1 MLGILP
7 APKKL
12 TWIDGERPEFAD
24 RTKRYVELMQIIA
37 SQTLQTRYRGTILGV
52 FWSLSNP
59 LIMTAVYAYI
69 FGTAFSTYY
78 DGSVTRYV
86 FATFVA
92 LGVYSVFA
100 GTSSQALQSVVANG
114 GLLNKVRLPFSIFP
128 LSNVAANF
136 FQFFVGTFPLLCI
149 VTAVTSHSVVN
160 VVALAVP
167 TLALIMVVIGFSLV
181 TSALYVYFR
190 DLPFMYEV
198 LLFVIMMTS
207 PIFYPLKL
215 VPAKVQAFLTFNPI
229 IWIVTC
235 FRQIA
240 LTREWPDPNLM
251 LAALASGIVSL
262 VVGALVFS
270 RLKRDFMDLL

>member
-7 APKKL
+7 GTKL
-12 TWIDGERPEFAD
+12 SWFDGERPLLAE
-24 RTKRYVELMQIIA
+24 RSKRYLELMQIIA
-37 SQTLQTRYRGTILGV
+37 SRTLQTRYRGTILGV

-69 FGTAFSTYY
+69 FGTAFATYY
-78 DGSVTRYV
+78 EGSVTRYV

-100 GTSSQALQSVVANG
+100 STSSQALSSVVANG

-136 FQFFVGTFPLLCI
+136 FQFFVGTFPMLCI
-149 VTAVTSHSVVN
+149 VTAIVSRNPVN

-167 TLALIMVVIGFSLV
+167 TVALIMVVIGFSLI

-215 VPAKVQAFLTFNPI
+215 VPAKVQAFLAFNPI
-229 IWIVTC
+229 IWIVSS

-240 LTREWPDPNLM
+240 LTREWPDPTLM
-251 LAALASGIVSL
+251 LYALASGVVSL
-262 VVGALVFS
+262 AIGAFVFY
-270 RLKRDFMDLL
+270 RLRRDFMDLL